1 MSQKEYIYYE
11 DYFTDEFRKAFF
23 EAIAFIMAEN
33 HLEEND
39 EDFEMF
45 LIMLAT
51 EYGDIGGVSISDI
64 INYYKEDLRKIYYA
78 YFKVNV
84 TMYLSKNTVN
94 TILAKM
100 QDTIQ
105 TYDLAPTDV
114 DFRNCTDIV
123 LEDLPEA
130 ERQVYNDILLAK
142 REYFEQSFY
151 NLVYINH
158 NMKGENRALEEKSH
172 NMKFEERR
180 RQKIMAMEDDEF
192 IRHFC
197 VEFIVDTNLTT
208 YAWSETA
215 EEWAEWCTKEYGEHY
230 YNRSFYSL
238 ATDHKH
244 YIEECLTNAINIIRD
259 LL

>member
-23 EAIAFIMAEN
+23 EAIVFTMVNN

-39 EDFEMF
+39 GDFEMF
-45 LIMLAT
+45 LIMLLT
-51 EYGDIGGVSISDI
+51 DYPEIGNVKTSDI
-64 INYYKEDLRKIYYA
+64 VNYYKEDLRKIYYA
-78 YFKVNV
+78 YFKVGV
-84 TMYLSKNTVN
+84 SMYLSKNTVN
-94 TILAKM
+94 DILSKM
-100 QDTIQ
+100 QEAIR
-105 TYDLAPTDV
+105 TYDLAPSDV

-123 LEDLPEA
+123 LEDLPED
-130 ERQVYNDILLAK
+130 ERRAYEDILLAK
-142 REYFEQSFY
+142 RAYFEQSFY

-172 NMKFEERR
+172 NMNFEDRR
-180 RQKIMAMEDDEF
+180 RQKIMAMHDDEF

-197 VEFIVDTNLTT
+197 VEFIVDTSLTA

-215 EEWAEWCTKEYGEHY
+215 EEWAEWCTQEYGEHY
-230 YNRSFYSL
+230 YNRSFYNL
-238 ATDHKH
+238 AADHKY
-244 YIEECLTNAINIIRD
+244 YIEECLTNTVNIIRN

>member
-11 DYFTDEFRKAFF
+11 EYFTDEFRKAFF
-23 EAIAFIMAEN
+23 EAIVFTMVNN

-45 LIMLAT
+45 LIMLLT
-51 EYGDIGGVSISDI
+51 DYPEIRGIKTSDI
-64 INYYKEDLRKIYYA
+64 VKHHKDDLWKIYYA
-78 YFKVNV
+78 YFKVGV
-84 TMYLSKNTVN
+84 SMYLSKNTVN
-94 TILAKM
+94 NILAKM
-100 QDTIQ
+100 QDAIQ

-123 LEDLPEA
+123 LEDLPED
-130 ERQVYNDILLAK
+130 ERQAYNDILLAK
-142 REYFEQSFY
+142 RSYFEQSFY

-172 NMKFEERR
+172 NMKFEEKR
-180 RQKIMAMEDDEF
+180 RQKIMAMGDDEF
-192 IRHFC
+192 IRHFV

-215 EEWAEWCTKEYGEHY
+215 EEWAEWCTQEYGEHY
-230 YNRSFYSL
+230 YNRSFYNL
-238 ATDHKH
+238 AADHKY
-244 YIEECLTNAINIIRD
+244 YIEECLRNTIDIIRD

>member
-23 EAIAFIMAEN
+23 EAIVFTMVNN

-45 LIMLAT
+45 LIMLLT
-51 EYGDIGGVSISDI
+51 DYPEIGNVKTSDI
-64 INYYKEDLRKIYYA
+64 VNYYKEDLRKIYYA
-78 YFKVNV
+78 YFKVGV
-84 TMYLSKNTVN
+84 SMYLSKNTVN
-94 TILAKM
+94 DILSKM
-100 QDTIQ
+100 QEAIQ
-105 TYDLAPTDV
+105 TYDLGPTDV

-123 LEDLPEA
+123 LEDLPED
-130 ERQVYNDILLAK
+130 ERRAYEDILLAK
-142 REYFEQSFY
+142 RAYFEQSFY

-172 NMKFEERR
+172 NMKFEDRR
-180 RQKIMAMEDDEF
+180 RQKIMAMQDDEF
-192 IRHFC
+192 IRHFV

-215 EEWAEWCTKEYGEHY
+215 EEWAEWCTQEYGEHY
-230 YNRSFYSL
+230 YNRSFYNL
-238 ATDHKH
+238 AADHKH
-244 YIEECLTNAINIIRD
+244 YIEECLRNTIDIIRD

>member
-11 DYFTDEFRKAFF
+11 DYFTDEFRKDFF

-45 LIMLAT
+45 LIMLTT
-51 EYGDIGGVSISDI
+51 EYGDIRGVSISDI

-78 YFKVNV
+78 YFKVNL

-94 TILAKM
+94 KILAKM
-100 QDTIQ
+100 QVAIQ
-105 TYDLAPTDV
+105 TYDLGPTDI

-123 LEDLPEA
+123 LEDLPES

-142 REYFEQSFY
+142 RAYFEQSFY

-158 NMKGENRALEEKSH
+158 NMKGENRTLEEKSH

-180 RQKIMAMEDDEF
+180 RQKIMAMADDEF
-192 IRHFC
+192 IRHFV
-197 VEFIVDTNLTT
+197 VEFIVDTNLTE
-208 YAWSETA
+208 YAWSDTA
-215 EEWAEWCTKEYGEHY
+215 EEWAEWCTQEYGEHY
-230 YNRSFYSL
+230 YNRSFYNL